1 MSIRP
6 HAIQTK
12 TGLLFAACFCLYSA
26 GMGQENLENP
36 EESLSPDAPQTQI
49 EISPETTVLT
59 TPLDE
64 RGYLHVGGAI
74 NDFLKARVKP
84 EDNAAVD
91 FLKALGGR
99 AEGQE
104 MTYACEQLGIEI
116 PAETEKFVKSVRLFA
131 TQKGWSDQRMLQF
144 GEDVSDCPSRVWK
157 ADEFPDLKLYLDE
170 CEPGFRWI
178 DASVQKSGWY
188 VPRDAKG
195 ESIIMLSLA
204 EVQEA
209 RNVARGLGSRV
220 TLKIGEARYKEAWR
234 DIVLMRGLARKIA
247 QGPTLIE
254 GLIGVA
260 IEGMACRSTMI
271 WLQNLPESFDE
282 FGEPLEAVA
291 ELGPMPSLSTNLLLE
306 RLMFVDTIQMM
317 AQGSEKINEL
327 GGLGLMPS
335 QGPNFAA
342 VFTQLTRFAK
352 PDWNQVLLNANDYYD
367 RLEVAYLAATAK
379 ERRERLVELEEE
391 LEQRSENVQQV
402 SENPLRLASWVLLP
416 KRARRESTE
425 LITDALFS
433 LLLPALT
440 AVEQAATRNL
450 NDQAVTALAIK
461 IFDERANAGEFP
473 ESLKAMRLK
482 AREFRWRDFASDQPY
497 EYRRQ
502 GRGFIL
508 YNFGQNGVDD
518 GGPVSEGEQKWDD
531 FGINFTGFK
540 PSPQ

>member
-6 HAIQTK
+6 NAVVSIA
-12 TGLLFAACFCLYSA
+12 GLLFVNCFWLCSVV
-26 GMGQENLENP
+26 MGQENLENR
-36 EESLSPDAPQTQI
+36 EESSSLDAPQTQI
-49 EISPETTVLT
+49 KISPETTVLT
-59 TPLDE
+59 APLDE
-64 RGYLHVGGAI
+64 RGYLHVGRAI
-74 NDFLKARVKP
+74 NDFLKAQIEP
-84 EDNAAVD
+84 EENAAVD
-91 FLKALGGR
+91 FLRALGGR

-116 PAETEKFVKSVRLFA
+116 PAETEPFVKSVRLFG
-131 TQKGWSDQRMLQF
+131 TQQGWSDQRMLQL
-144 GEDVSDCPSRVWK
+144 GEDVSECPSRVWE

-178 DASVQKSGWY
+178 DTAVRKSGWY

-220 TLKIGEARYKEAWR
+220 TLKIGEARYMEAWR

-254 GLIGVA
+254 GLVGVA
-260 IEGMACRSTMI
+260 IEGIACRSTMI

-282 FGEPLEAVA
+282 FGEPLKAVT

-327 GGLGLMPS
+327 GELGLVPS
-335 QGPNFAA
+335 QGPNFAP
-342 VFTQLTRFAK
+342 VFTQVTRFAN
-352 PDWNQVLLNANDYYD
+352 PDWNQVLLNSNDYYD
-367 RLEVAYLAATAK
+367 RLEVAYLAATVK
-379 ERRERLVELEEE
+379 ERRERLAELEEE
-391 LEQRSENVQQV
+391 LEQRGENVRQV
-402 SENPLRLASWVLLP
+402 SENPLRLASWVLFP

-461 IFDERANAGEFP
+461 IFDERSKTGGFP
-473 ESLKAMRLK
+473 KSLEAMRLN
-482 AREFRWRDFASDQPY
+482 AREFRWRDLASGQPY
-497 EYRRQ
+497 EYRRE

-508 YNFGQNGVDD
+508 YNLGQNGVDD
-518 GGPVSEGEQKWDD
+518 GGPVSEGEQNWDD

-540 PSPQ
+540 PTPQ